1 MPAGLQITKPH
12 FVARDARPYLG
23 IAAPVEKA
31 IAGDGHVKAG
41 TLPAGRY
48 ATHRHFG
55 GFDGLKTTTGALFD
69 WISAQNLASDTDENS
84 RWAARLETCHTD
96 PLAEPDETKWETEVA
111 CKIAD

>member
-1 MPAGLQITKPH
+1 
-12 FVARDARPYLG
+12 
-23 IAAPVEKA
+23 
-31 IAGDGHVKAG
+31 DGHVKAG